1 MPERFSLPQLLG
13 RKYPHPTTAAEALER
28 LLAGN
33 RNFVAGR
40 RQHPHESQ
48 RRRAFIAE
56 QGQHPFALVV
66 ACSDSR
72 EAPEVLFDC
81 GLGDLFAVRTAGQ
94 VLGQTALA
102 SVEFGVLHLGLRL
115 VVVLG
120 HSQCGAIQAALQA
133 GDVQDA
139 PGHLPA
145 LLATL
150 RPSVEAA
157 RAAGESD
164 LAEGTLRRH
173 VLATVQ
179 TIREAEVLR
188 GVPDLLV
195 VGGRYDLSSGAVE
208 LLT

>member
-1 MPERFSLPQLLG
+1 MPERFSLLPLLG

-120 HSQCGAIQAALQA
+120 HSQCGAIQAALQS
-133 GDVQDA
+133 GNVQGA

-150 RPSVEAA
+150 LPSVEAA
-157 RAAGESD
+157 RAAGR
-164 LAEGTLRRH
+164 GRRAAPRPH
-173 VLATVQ
+173 GWSAPSPAHAAAGCLLPG
-179 TIREAEVLR
+179 RFR
-188 GVPDLLV
+188 LLV